1 MSHFDDERHKKVPFF
16 LSFFLLLLF
25 IPFPSAILVGGGLVA
40 VALLLG
46 NDSEIVKSEMK
57 IVK

>member
-1 MSHFDDERHKKVPFF
+1 MIDGMSHFDDERHKKVP
-16 LSFFLLLLF
+16 FFLLLLF

>member
-1 MSHFDDERHKKVPFF
+1 MMSDTRKFLSFF

>member
-1 MSHFDDERHKKVPFF
+1 MMSDTRKF